1 VPVKLASYKRAFSMV
16 TPPHRLPNFIIAGAP
31 RSATTW
37 LYVLATRHP
46 DIAMA
51 KPMRPE
57 PKFFLVDSLY
67 QRGLDYYAANWFD
80 ALPKDRILGEK
91 SANYLESPLVA
102 DRIYQ
107 KLPQVKLIFLL
118 RNPVD
123 RAYSNYL
130 WSCRNGL
137 ENETFERAL
146 ELEDQRERTVSPEWK
161 FARPHANF
169 SRGLYAD
176 HLARFFRLFPRE
188 QMLVL
193 RMEDVIVRPKNVA
206 LRFQRFLEVA
216 LIPELAN
223 GMGIINASM
232 PETGAPPLTSDL
244 RALLQQRYREPN
256 RRLAALLGPDF
267 VGWEED

>member
-1 VPVKLASYKRAFSMV
+1 
-16 TPPHRLPNFIIAGAP
+16 
-31 RSATTW
+31 
-37 LYVLATRHP
+37 
-46 DIAMA
+46 MA

-67 QRGLDYYAANWFD
+67 ERGLDYYAANWFD
-80 ALPKDRILGEK
+80 SLPDRILGEK
-91 SANYLESPLVA
+91 SANYLESGIVA
-102 DRIYQ
+102 ERIHH

-146 ELEDQRERTVSPEWK
+146 ELEDQRERTISPEWK

-188 QMLVL
+188 QILVL
-193 RMEDVIVRPKNVA
+193 RMEDIIARPKDVVQRFQHFLGVA
-206 LRFQRFLEVA
+206 LM
-216 LIPELAN
+216 PELAD
-223 GMGIINASM
+223 GIGIINASM
-232 PETGAPPLTSDL
+232 PDGGAPPLRSDL
-244 RALLQQRYREPN
+244 RAALQQRYREPN
-256 RRLAALLGPDF
+256 RRLRALLGPHF